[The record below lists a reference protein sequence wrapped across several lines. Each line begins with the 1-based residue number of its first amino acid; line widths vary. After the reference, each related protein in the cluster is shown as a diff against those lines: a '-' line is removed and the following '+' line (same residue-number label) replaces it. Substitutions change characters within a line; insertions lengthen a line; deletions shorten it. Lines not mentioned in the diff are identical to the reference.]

1 MWMDIAI
8 AALFVAGIYAF
19 VQLAGWRT
27 RDVTRRSNRT
37 AENLYDQYA
46 GSPRKRGG
54 MPGATAGAGRTSST
68 KGEAPPSMSWR
79 GLTCGLAVNGRRFLG
94 FH

>member
-19 VQLAGWRT
+19 VQMVGWRT

-37 AENLYDQYA
+37 AENLYDTYA
-46 GSPRKRGG
+46 DSPGKQQRFAQRRGG
-54 MPGATAGAGRTSST
+54 SWTDEQH
-68 KGEAPPSMSWR
+68 KG
-79 GLTCGLAVNGRRFLG
+79 
-94 FH
+94 